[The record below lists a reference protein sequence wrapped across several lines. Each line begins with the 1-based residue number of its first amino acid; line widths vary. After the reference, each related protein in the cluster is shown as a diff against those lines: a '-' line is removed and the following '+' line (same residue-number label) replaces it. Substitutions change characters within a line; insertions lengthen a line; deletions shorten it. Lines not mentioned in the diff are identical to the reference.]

1 VSDPLH
7 VRTIRVGATRVG
19 ERELEVTGRLLDERP
34 LPADAPSR
42 EADLWFVNTCQAW
55 REDGPLHDRLRA
67 GDREGLRALSA
78 RARRA

>member
-1 VSDPLH
+1 VVKQSAGVAFRDTREIP
-7 VRTIRVGATRVG
+7 RT
-19 ERELEVTGRLLDERP
+19 DQ
-34 LPADAPSR
+34 
-42 EADLWFVNTCQAW
+42 DLWFVNTCQAW